1 MKKMEK
7 IELVSLSADDIK
19 LVNGGGGEIYVEGSY
34 GASGGDVKAGI
45 KFTF

>member
-7 IELVSLSADDIK
+7 IEIVSLTADESK
-19 LVNGGGGEIYVEGSY
+19 LVAGGGEIYVEGTY
-34 GASGGDVKAGI
+34 GSTGGDVKAGI

>member
-19 LVNGGGGEIYVEGSY
+19 LVNGGGEIYVEGTY
-34 GASGGDVKAGI
+34 GSTGGDVKAGI

>member
-7 IELVSLSADDIK
+7 VELVSLTADESK
-19 LVNGGGGEIYVEGSY
+19 LVNGGSGEIYVEGSY
-34 GASGGDVKAGI
+34 GPSGGDVKAGI